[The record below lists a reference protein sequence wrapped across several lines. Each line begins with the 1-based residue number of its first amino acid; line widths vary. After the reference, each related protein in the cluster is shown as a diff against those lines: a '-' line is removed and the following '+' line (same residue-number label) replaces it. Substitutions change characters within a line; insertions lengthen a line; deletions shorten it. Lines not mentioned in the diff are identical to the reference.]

1 MEITAGKLKG
11 MPLASPDIHAPV
23 RPTSVRA
30 RQALFDS
37 LGDLSGKTFADLC
50 AGSGA
55 MGLEALS
62 RGASNVIF
70 AEKDQASLHTI
81 RKNIKRAERTLG
93 EFSYFIAEG
102 ELPSSCTRMMRYPK
116 PDVLFADPP
125 YADSADVLAA
135 MTGNEIFTTWAEG
148 GKLYW
153 EFPPASC
160 APLRPPSPPWKI
172 AQIRN
177 FGAVRFLNLEV
188 FR

>member
-81 RKNIKRAERTLG
+81 RKNIKRAERSLG

-177 FGAVRFLNLEV
+177 FGAVRFLILEV

>member
-135 MTGNEIFTTWAEG
+135 MTGNEIFTAWAEG

-177 FGAVRFLNLEV
+177 FGAVRFLILEV

>member
-93 EFSYFIAEG
+93 EFTYFIAEG
-102 ELPSSCTRMMRYPK
+102 ELPATCSKMMRYPK
-116 PDVLFADPP
+116 PDILFADPP
-125 YADSADVLAA
+125 YADSADILPAL
-135 MTGNEIFTTWAEG
+135 TENEIFTKWADQ

-177 FGAVRFLNLEV
+177 FGAVRFLILEV
-188 FR
+188 F

>member
-177 FGAVRFLNLEV
+177 FGAVRFLILEV

>member
-135 MTGNEIFTTWAEG
+135 MTGDEIFTTWAEG

-160 APLRPPSPPWKI
+160 VPLRPPSPPWKI

-177 FGAVRFLNLEV
+177 FGAVRFLILEV